1 MPLQDASTASL
12 VWVLTL
18 MAEHP
23 EVLERVRA
31 EQAAA
36 RPDLNATVTAE
47 TLTQMPYTRQVCHAL
62 LRKGLAQQGC
72 STPCMY
78 KVYWSVDICALP
90 ALHCRCRYAGV
101 DQSVQAQHLQHCA
114 SLC

>member
-1 MPLQDASTASL
+1 MQDASTASL

-36 RPDLNATVTAE
+36 RPDLNATITGE
-47 TLTQMPYTRQVCHAL
+47 TLAQMPYTRQVS
-62 LRKGLAQQGC
+62 GPVSG
-72 STPCMY
+72 
-78 KVYWSVDICALP
+78 P
-90 ALHCRCRYAGV
+90 AHNPV
-101 DQSVQAQHLQHCA
+101 
-114 SLC
+114 